1 MIYGAEQGEGGR
13 GGGEEREVRE
23 EIIVIDRCMCVMPV
37 RLRVEKCNPD
47 V

>member
-1 MIYGAEQGEGGR
+1 MGQSKGRGAE